1 MIKYTKRANM
11 VLQTQ
16 KKGAEN
22 MNERVKQL
30 REALGLSQEALGARV
45 GVTRGSISRLE
56 SGTNNVTPA
65 MIISLCR
72 EFNVNEEW
80 LRNGTGEMFNDLS
93 QDEELAYIVG
103 QALPQADDF
112 VKNTFIALGRL
123 SQEFTA
129 EEWQVVKKFVDALA
143 GKDK

>member
-1 MIKYTKRANM
+1 
-11 VLQTQ
+11 
-16 KKGAEN
+16 
-22 MNERVKQL
+22 MNERVKEL
-30 REALGLSQEALGARV
+30 RTALGLSAEKFGCKI
-45 GVTRGSISRLE
+45 GVTRSAISKMELGVCNISE
-56 SGTNNVTPA
+56 QS
-65 MIISLCR
+65 IISICR

-80 LRNGTGEMFNDLS
+80 LRNGTGEMFNTLS

>member
-1 MIKYTKRANM
+1 
-11 VLQTQ
+11 
-16 KKGAEN
+16 
-22 MNERVKQL
+22 MNERVKEL
-30 REALGLSQEALGARV
+30 RTALGLSAEKFGGKI
-45 GVTRGSISRLE
+45 GVTRSAISKMELGVCNISE
-56 SGTNNVTPA
+56 QS
-65 MIISLCR
+65 IISICR

-80 LRNGTGEMFNDLS
+80 LRHGTGEMFNDLS

-129 EEWQVVKKFVDALA
+129 EDWQVVKKFVDALA

>member
-1 MIKYTKRANM
+1 
-11 VLQTQ
+11 
-16 KKGAEN
+16 
-22 MNERVKQL
+22 MNERIKFL
-30 REALGLSQEALGARV
+30 RNDILHLSQDALGKRL
-45 GVTRGSISRLE
+45 GVTGAAISRMEAGGRAITDQMVL
-56 SGTNNVTPA
+56 A
-65 MIISLCR
+65 ICR
-72 EFNVNEEW
+72 EFNVSEEW
-80 LRNGTGEMFNDLS
+80 LRNGTGDILNDLS

-129 EEWQVVKKFVDALA
+129 EDWQVVKKFVDALA

>member
-1 MIKYTKRANM
+1 
-11 VLQTQ
+11 
-16 KKGAEN
+16 
-22 MNERVKQL
+22 MNERIKEL
-30 REALGLSQEALGARV
+30 RIALNLTQDAFAKRLGIKRNTIGNYETGNRV
-45 GVTRGSISRLE
+45 PSDQSIFS
-56 SGTNNVTPA
+56 
-65 MIISLCR
+65 ICR

-80 LRNGTGEMFNDLS
+80 LRNGTGKMFNDLS

-112 VKNTFIALGRL
+112 VKDTFIALGRL

-129 EEWQVVKKFVDALA
+129 DDWKVVKKFVDALA

>member
-1 MIKYTKRANM
+1 
-11 VLQTQ
+11 
-16 KKGAEN
+16 
-22 MNERVKQL
+22 MNERIKEL
-30 REALGLSQEALGARV
+30 RTTLGLSTEKFGARV
-45 GVTRGSISRLE
+45 GVTRSAISRIE
-56 SGTNNVTPA
+56 NGVVNVTDQ
-65 MIISLCR
+65 MQKSICR

-80 LRNGTGEMFNDLS
+80 LRSGTGEMFNTLS

-129 EEWQVVKKFVDALA
+129 EDWQVVKKFVDALA

>member
-1 MIKYTKRANM
+1 
-11 VLQTQ
+11 
-16 KKGAEN
+16 
-22 MNERVKQL
+22 MNERVKEL
-30 REALGLSQEALGARV
+30 RSALGLSAEKFGGKI
-45 GVTRGSISRLE
+45 GVTRSAISKMELGVCNISE
-56 SGTNNVTPA
+56 QS
-65 MIISLCR
+65 IISICR

>member
-1 MIKYTKRANM
+1 
-11 VLQTQ
+11 
-16 KKGAEN
+16 
-22 MNERVKQL
+22 MNERVKEL
-30 REALGLSQEALGARV
+30 RSALGLSAEKFGSKI
-45 GVTRGSISRLE
+45 GVTRSAISKMELGVCNISE
-56 SGTNNVTPA
+56 QS
-65 MIISLCR
+65 IISICR

-80 LRNGTGEMFNDLS
+80 LRNGTGEMFNSLS

-129 EEWQVVKKFVDALA
+129 EDWQVVKKFVDALA
-143 GKDK
+143 GKGK

>member
-1 MIKYTKRANM
+1 
-11 VLQTQ
+11 
-16 KKGAEN
+16 
-22 MNERVKQL
+22 MNDRVKEL
-30 REALGLSQEALGARV
+30 RTALGLSAEKFGGKI
-45 GVTRGSISRLE
+45 GVTRSAISKMELGVCNISE
-56 SGTNNVTPA
+56 QS
-65 MIISLCR
+65 IISICR

-80 LRNGTGEMFNDLS
+80 LRNGTGEMFNTLS

>member
-1 MIKYTKRANM
+1 
-11 VLQTQ
+11 
-16 KKGAEN
+16 
-22 MNERVKQL
+22 MNERVKEL
-30 REALGLSQEALGARV
+30 RTALGLSAEKFGGKI
-45 GVTRGSISRLE
+45 GVTRSTISKMELGVWNIAVQSITS
-56 SGTNNVTPA
+56 
-65 MIISLCR
+65 ICR

>member
-1 MIKYTKRANM
+1 
-11 VLQTQ
+11 
-16 KKGAEN
+16 
-22 MNERVKQL
+22 MNERIKFL
-30 REALGLSQEALGARV
+30 RNDVLHLSQDALGKRL
-45 GVTRGSISRLE
+45 GVTGAAISRME
-56 SGTNNVTPA
+56 AGGRAVTDQMVLA
-65 MIISLCR
+65 ICR

-80 LRNGTGEMFNDLS
+80 LRNGTGEMFNTLS

-123 SQEFTA
+123 SQEFTV